1 MSRLGASRIC
11 ASMGHDFDAARHAW
25 NAHGHAIKANQIG
38 MAIEGGALFLDFA
51 SPHVDE
57 SAEKMHVQIEQS
69 QPRQAG
75 EEARVLKVHP
85 SDINRVFEWCCS
97 NLPEENS
104 GYERP
109 DLRAMVSLASRFDKL
124 DLFKDLIE
132 DPDSIEDSML
142 AAIIQ
147 NLVDDQHLKGLWDI
161 RLATLTKL

>member
-1 MSRLGASRIC
+1 
-11 ASMGHDFDAARHAW
+11 MGHDFDAARHAW

-85 SDINRVFEWCCS
+85 SDINRVF
-97 NLPEENS
+97 
-104 GYERP
+104 
-109 DLRAMVSLASRFDKL
+109 
-124 DLFKDLIE
+124 
-132 DPDSIEDSML
+132 
-142 AAIIQ
+142 
-147 NLVDDQHLKGLWDI
+147 
-161 RLATLTKL
+161 